1 MTTNT
6 IIVAVVLLAIIL
18 CGVTIHLHRKIER
31 MESSIERITLY
42 LHMCADGSPAA
53 IRQCAEAIKRMSDAI
68 AGCGA
73 KAPDRKE
80 DRHAD

>member
-1 MTTNT
+1 MTTNV

-42 LHMCADGSPAA
+42 LHMCSDGSPTATQ
-53 IRQCAEAIKRMSDAI
+53 QCADAMKRMCEAIGKMEMKLPID
-68 AGCGA
+68 
-73 KAPDRKE
+73 KE
-80 DRHAD
+80 DKQ

>member
-1 MTTNT
+1 MTTNV

-42 LHMCADGSPAA
+42 LHMCSDGSPTA
-53 IRQCAEAIKRMSDAI
+53 IQQCADAMKRMCEVI
-68 AGCGA
+68 RKMGA
-73 KAPDRKE
+73 KLPIDKE
-80 DRHAD
+80 V